1 MFCMYNLFGVFSALD
16 QWIARE
22 NVRARVEGVPAHRK
36 CTIRVLGQTALL
48 LAEVDLALTTT
59 QDLDAY
65 ADYDWAV
72 QQELERLLA
81 KEGKVLDPHGREIW
95 MPKETQY
102 APLYDGR
109 YVQALVADP
118 DAVLISKALKAPDKN
133 EALITEYL
141 AKGAS
146 DRFFELA
153 KRHAVDLERF
163 V

>member
-1 MFCMYNLFGVFSALD
+1 MYTQIFSALD

-22 NVRARVEGVPAHRK
+22 NVKARAEGVPTHRK
-36 CTIRVLGQTALL
+36 CTIRVLGQAALWV
-48 LAEVDLALTTT
+48 AEVDLALTAT
-59 QDLDAY
+59 QDVDAY

-81 KEGKVLDPHGREIW
+81 KEGKVLDPHGREVW
-95 MPKETQY
+95 MPRETHY
-102 APLYDGR
+102 APLYAGR
-109 YVQALVADP
+109 YVDAFVADP
-118 DAVLISKALKAPDKN
+118 DAVLISKACKAPEKN

-146 DRFFELA
+146 ERFFELA
-153 KRHAVDLERF
+153 QKYAVDLERF